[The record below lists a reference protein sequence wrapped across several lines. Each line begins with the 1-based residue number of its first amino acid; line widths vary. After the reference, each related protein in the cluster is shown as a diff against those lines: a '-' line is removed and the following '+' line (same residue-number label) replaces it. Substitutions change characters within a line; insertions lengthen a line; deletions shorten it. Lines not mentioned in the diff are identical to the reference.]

1 MSMNGVS
8 GSATM
13 GPKVDVVTSS
23 VIPTPMV
30 TSDVKASQPANNSA
44 TKIVASSKTNA
55 KVSSFNLNCETEFSS
70 DLTSDLQVLLADFI
84 FCFDPSLAVQIY

>member
-1 MSMNGVS
+1 MNGVS

-13 GPKVDVVTSS
+13 GAKVDVVTSS
-23 VIPTPMV
+23 VIPAPMV

-55 KVSSFNLNCETEFSS
+55 KVSSFNLNCETDSS
-70 DLTSDLQVLLADFI
+70 LVI
-84 FCFDPSLAVQIY
+84 